1 MSGQIYSLKKRINET
16 REQSMKLSGKKDTLS
31 TNLIQRKNKL
41 ATIDIDQKN
50 TIIARDLL
58 EKASLSAREKGKT
71 VLEKSATNIVQMVFG
86 NQYQIKIELDVKAGS
101 PIANVLV
108 EKKISNNFELIN
120 IENEGG
126 GLRDIISLSFF
137 IAVSQ
142 LVGKEN
148 GALITLDEPTPAV
161 SVGHAEATAEAIS
174 VLMEYANKQSLIIT
188 HEREFLPN
196 LIDHVYYVEQSAD
209 GVSKTVEL

>member
-1 MSGQIYSLKKRINET
+1 MSLSIYGLKKRINLAKEK
-16 REQSMKLSGKKDTLS
+16 SMKLQGKKDNLNSTLQ
-31 TNLIQRKNKL
+31 QRKQQL
-41 ATIDIDQKN
+41 ATIDVDQKN
-50 TIIARDLL
+50 AIIARDLL
-58 EKASLSAREKGKT
+58 EKASLSAREKGKQ

-86 NQYQIKIELDVKAGS
+86 NQYEIEIELDVKAGS
-101 PIANVLV
+101 PTANVLV
-108 EKKISNNFELIN
+108 KKKISNKFELIN

-148 GALITLDEPTPAV
+148 GALLTLDEPTPAV
-161 SVGHAEATAEAIS
+161 SVGHAESTAEAIS
-174 VLMEYANKQSLIIT
+174 VLMAYANKQSLIIT
-188 HEREFLPN
+188 HEREYLPN

-209 GVSKTVEL
+209 GVSKVVEL